1 MKTYHNNNDENMTKN
16 NGNHDKLMVTEMMTN
31 NDRHMTKN
39 MTTHD
44 DKIDDKQHWQ
54 ENNTN
59 NGRIMTRTQ

>member
-44 DKIDDKQHWQ
+44 DKMM
-54 ENNTN
+54 TN
-59 NGRIMTRTQ
+59 NIGKKITQIMAE